1 MIYTKRFEW
10 HYGPIFNY
18 RIKWRSDK
26 NSLDNNKYWQYEESW
41 YVGVQI
47 NDDWKWFDTENF
59 YYDGHKTKAII
70 ILGVRFLKGYGWQS
84 ERII

>member
-18 RIKWRSDK
+18 RIKWYAK
-26 NSLDNNKYWQYEESW
+26 PNPLDNNKYWQYEESW
-41 YVGVQI
+41 FVGIQL
-47 NDDWKWFDTENF
+47 NKEWFKTDSF
-59 YYDGHKTKAII
+59 YYDGHTAKALT
-70 ILGVRFLKGYGWQS
+70 ILGIRFSKGYGWQS